1 MLDQLAQAGCG
12 IEHSPRNQDRVSQR
26 QDPRRGVR
34 LRGAYVVVVQCVA
47 LKKKKV
53 LGVSSTGK
61 RILMT
66 SAMMTMVREN
76 AVPLCAW
83 PNAGA
88 NLLLFLSPVRFPRC
102 LPPTPPA
109 HSAPAARPV
118 TSAMTPRPSHHPPPR
133 SRHVD
138 DLRAR
143 LAVREASPSP
153 DAAPPRI
160 IGRRP
165 RFPAVWRTADQLL
178 QNRAHLLGAR
188 TASCNASEFTAAA
201 RRAAGGVN
209 NGAPLLKFSAA
220 TGTVAREPDTVRF
233 S

>member
-1 MLDQLAQAGCG
+1 M
-12 IEHSPRNQDRVSQR
+12 
-26 QDPRRGVR
+26 RGT
-34 LRGAYVVVVQCVA
+34 Q
-47 LKKKKV
+47 KKKV

-138 DLRAR
+138 GLRAR

-153 DAAPPRI
+153 DAAHYWTPASLPRSLAHC
-160 IGRRP
+160 RP
-165 RFPAVWRTADQLL
+165 ASPESRASPRSSNSVVQRF
-178 QNRAHLLGAR
+178 
-188 TASCNASEFTAAA
+188 
-201 RRAAGGVN
+201 
-209 NGAPLLKFSAA
+209 
-220 TGTVAREPDTVRF
+220 
-233 S
+233 